1 MFKQLPEPE
10 LMPIL
15 KSPDQQQPDNHQDV
29 NNLYPKD
36 AVEASTD
43 ALDASA
49 SKKTANSS
57 TQTSFSVVLMSVAKL
72 PSLSLKQEV
81 PDVLLWVVSLD
92 YLISY
97 KWFLVKNINI

>member
-1 MFKQLPEPE
+1 MFNQLPEPE
-10 LMPIL
+10 LVPIL
-15 KSPDQQQPDNHQDV
+15 KSPDQQQPDNHV

-36 AVEASTD
+36 LVEASTD

-49 SKKTANSS
+49 SKKTSNSS

-97 KWFLVKNINI
+97 KCFLVKNMNI